1 LLKQHREFQHVYKRV
16 KASHSKSLTLFY
28 LPSKEVK
35 KVGFT
40 ASKKVGNAVAR
51 NRSKRRMRSL
61 FREFSINLTDGT
73 YILVAKDSLKSAP
86 YDELKL
92 EYKKI
97 LKRSKGWQDV

>member
-1 LLKQHREFQHVYKRV
+1 MKQHREFQYVYRKV

-28 LPSKEVK
+28 LPQDGIQ

-61 FREFSINLTDGT
+61 FREFSTNLNQGT

-86 YDELKL
+86 YDVLQD
-92 EYKKI
+92 EYKKV
-97 LKRSKGWQDV
+97 LKRSKGWRNA